1 MIIEIIVRP
10 EAEQDIFDAFS
21 WYNDR
26 LPGLGHEFVNS
37 IDSTMQS
44 ILNNPESCPII
55 YRNIRRSLIKHFPYA
70 VYFINAE
77 PSIIVLAVFH
87 FKRNPRNWQ
96 KRK

>member
-1 MIIEIIVRP
+1 MITEIIVRP
-10 EAEQDIFDAFS
+10 EAEKDIFDAFS

-37 IDSTMQS
+37 IDSTIQ
-44 ILNNPESCPII
+44 ILLNNPESCPII

-70 VYFINAE
+70 VYFIIDKS
-77 PSIIVLAVFH
+77 SIIVLAVFH
-87 FKRNPRNWQ
+87 FKRNPKSWQ